1 MERLNVATLSGLGDK
16 ERQKLSLLLRETSG
30 TISVSEAANI
40 LNLDSKKAANLLILY
55 AKKGWLK
62 RIYQGVYLPI
72 PLESDTSDIVAQEPF
87 VIAQKLFSPCYIG
100 GMNAAN
106 YWGLT
111 EQIFQTITVM
121 AQNISA
127 KRKRDIKILDTEYII
142 HTVKPSYFFG
152 LKIIWLTNVK
162 VQISDPSRT
171 IIDMMIFPQF
181 CGGLRFIEDVLK
193 SYYQSKYL
201 DVDLLIKYLG
211 MAKNGA
217 AIKRLG
223 YLFEKYFPNEEKLIN
238 YCLDNLT
245 KGYIN
250 IVPGTE
256 YPRLIRRWNLRVP
269 DNREAS

>member
-40 LNLDSKKAANLLILY
+40 LNTDTKKTANLLSLY

-72 PLESDTSDIVAQEPF
+72 PLESDTSDIVAEEPF

-100 GMNAAN
+100 GMNATN

-111 EQIFQTITVM
+111 EQIFQTITVI
-121 AQNISA
+121 AQKNSV

-152 LKIIWLTNVK
+152 LKTIWLTNVK

-181 CGGLRFIEDVLK
+181 CGGLRFIEDGLK

-201 DVDLLIKYLG
+201 DIDLLIKYLG
-211 MAKNGA
+211 MAENGA

-223 YLFEKYFPNEEKLIN
+223 YLFEKYFPSEEKLIN

-256 YPRLIRRWNLRVP
+256 CSRLIRRWNLWLP
-269 DNREAS
+269 DNRET